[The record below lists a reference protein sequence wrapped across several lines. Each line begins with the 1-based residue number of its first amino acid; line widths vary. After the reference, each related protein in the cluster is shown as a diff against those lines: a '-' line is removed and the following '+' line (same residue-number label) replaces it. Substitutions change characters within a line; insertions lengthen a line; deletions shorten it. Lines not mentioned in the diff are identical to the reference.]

1 MGKISPHPVGTEGAT
16 LDFSIG
22 SDGQTTI
29 RILNSNGALVSVL
42 VDGLM
47 RAGDYNAR
55 IPVEKL
61 VSGVY
66 FIEMQSG
73 EFKEVQKIVVQK

>member
-1 MGKISPHPVGTEGAT
+1 V
-16 LDFSIG
+16 
-22 SDGQTTI
+22 
-29 RILNSNGALVSVL
+29 LVSVL

-66 FIEMQSG
+66 FVEMQSG
-73 EFKEVQKIVVQK
+73 EFKEMQKISRSEIIIKTKVLFNYRIKSDG